1 MHQQS
6 ELDLLLPLKPQEVA
20 LLSLIRGKY
29 RWGKIELEVRD
40 GVPTDI
46 VRTVERERLSTE
58 FS

>member
-1 MHQQS
+1 MSQQS
-6 ELDLLLPLKPQEVA
+6 ELELLLPLRAQEID
-20 LLSLIRGKY
+20 LLKLIRGKY

-40 GVPTDI
+40 GIPTDI